1 MFKNSQSLRWVT
13 FTSAHGSLES
23 ASFLLP
29 ICQPPCHLLQPPH
42 HVHEPRKLHTTKLII
57 CACYEPLLYRSFFLS
72 WVQLLIG
79 MGRRLL
85 QTPEA
90 SAYLRAAD
98 GTSFNGGLRWELCFC
113 VCFWSCFSL
122 FSFVLGWWVIDC
134 LVTIEYIESISK
146 WVDPVFCRFVLPC

>member
-1 MFKNSQSLRWVT
+1 MSHFHLCSRLSRVCFIPPSHMSSTLPHITAATSRPWVQETSHNKADYLCMLR
-13 FTSAHGSLES
+13 APAL
-23 ASFLLP
+23 
-29 ICQPPCHLLQPPH
+29 
-42 HVHEPRKLHTTKLII
+42 
-57 CACYEPLLYRSFFLS
+57 SFFLS

-90 SAYLRAAD
+90 SAYLRAAG

-122 FSFVLGWWVIDC
+122 FSFVLGWWVIAC